1 MNPKESTH
9 HWLNKYNK
17 RGQDGA
23 YLAELLLEKGYVV
36 HGIKRRSSMFNTL
49 RVDHLY
55 QDPHLIRIL
64 GVTQKTKFYQA

>member
-23 YLAELLLEKGYVV
+23 YQAELLLAKGSVV
-36 HGIKRRSSMFNTL
+36 HSIKRRSSMFNTHSIANL
-49 RVDHLY
+49 
-55 QDPHLIRIL
+55 
-64 GVTQKTKFYQA
+64 